1 MGSFDRLTA
10 AMNKHAMDSYPLECV
25 GIITKELV
33 YVPCKNISNTPKL
46 SFYLDP
52 AALVQYDGNI
62 WGIFHSH
69 PGDENPI
76 PSKDDKLSAAFNQYK
91 FIVGFNNKFY
101 LYWFDSA
108 LDVLCFEPLKEQHL
122 DSYS

>member
-1 MGSFDRLTA
+1 MVNLVKLKN

-25 GIITKELV
+25 GIITNDYE
-33 YVPCKNISNTPKL
+33 YIPCKNISNTPKL

-52 AALVQYDGNI
+52 AALIKYDGNI

-69 PGDENPI
+69 PGDDNPI
-76 PSKDDKLSAAFNQYK
+76 PSKEDKLSAAFNQYK

-101 LYWFDSA
+101 LYWFEKS
-108 LDVLCFEPLKEQHL
+108 LDVLCFEPLKEEHFA
-122 DSYS
+122 SNY